1 MQTCALSSTTFAK
14 NRDVNVAYSMFGD
27 GRALALL
34 HGFSLSRHTWSELG
48 YTAPLVEAG
57 HQLIAI
63 DLRGHGDSSRPHDP
77 AAYSADKEASDVKAV
92 LDSLGVER
100 ASLLGYSRGGRV
112 ALEFA
117 ALHPNRIDKLLV
129 GGAHPFAQDMS
140 LYRNAIARGTQDWIY
155 VIESAAGPLPASVR
169 AQITKN
175 DANALRAAVAE
186 DRPDMSDQ
194 LSRLGCPALFY
205 AGSADPI
212 CQNVMRSA
220 QLVSQ
225 GEAIGFSG
233 RDHMSTLLDAALVLS
248 HVLRFLA

>member
-1 MQTCALSSTTFAK
+1 MQTCARPSTMFAK
-14 NRDVNVAYSMFGD
+14 NRDVNIAYSVRGE
-27 GRALALL
+27 GRALVLL
-34 HGFSLSRHTWSELG
+34 HGFSLSRHIWSELG

-63 DLRGHGDSSRPHDP
+63 DLCGHGDSSKPHDP
-77 AAYSADKEASDVKAV
+77 AAYLADKEASDVEAV
-92 LDSLGVER
+92 LDPLNVER

-117 ALHPNRIDKLLV
+117 VLHPNRIHKLIV

-140 LYRNAIARGTQDWIY
+140 LYRNAIARRMQDWID
-155 VIESAAGPLPASVR
+155 VVESAAGPLPASVR
-169 AQITKN
+169 TQITKN
-175 DANALRAAVAE
+175 DVNALRAAVAE
-186 DRPDMSDQ
+186 DRPDISDQ
-194 LSRLGCPALFY
+194 LSRRGCPALFY
-205 AGSADPI
+205 TGSADPI

-233 RDHMSTLLDAALVLS
+233 RDNMSTLLDADLVLS